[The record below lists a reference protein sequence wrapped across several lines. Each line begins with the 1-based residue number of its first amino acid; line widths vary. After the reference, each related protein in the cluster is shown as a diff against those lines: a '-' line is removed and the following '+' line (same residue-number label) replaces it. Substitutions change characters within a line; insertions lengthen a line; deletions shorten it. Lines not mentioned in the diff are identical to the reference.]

1 MRTILAH
8 NNLAYH
14 LHLLEDPA
22 AAVHARTGLALAR
35 DMGML
40 ALQPYLYSTSG
51 EIALAAGDLD
61 AAEGFFEQ
69 GLALA
74 EQTHNLERIAGLTAN
89 LGLVARQ
96 RGDVTLAIHR
106 LSAAMAKADSLGTQ
120 HLAAQ
125 IRLWLAP
132 LLPRREATKHLAEA
146 RVIAEEGGRR
156 LLLAEIER
164 LETELSTD

>member
-1 MRTILAH
+1 
-8 NNLAYH
+8 
-14 LHLLEDPA
+14 
-22 AAVHARTGLALAR
+22 
-35 DMGML
+35 ML
-40 ALQPYLYSTSG
+40 ALQSCLYSTSG
-51 EIALAAGDLD
+51 EIALAAGDLNG
-61 AAEGFFEQ
+61 AEGFFEQ

-74 EQTHNLERIAGLTAN
+74 EQHIIWSASRVDRQP
-89 LGLVARQ
+89 GLVARQ
-96 RGDVTLAIHR
+96 RGMSLAIHR
-106 LSAAMAKADSLGTQ
+106 LSAAMAILSAQ
-120 HLAAQ
+120 LAAQ